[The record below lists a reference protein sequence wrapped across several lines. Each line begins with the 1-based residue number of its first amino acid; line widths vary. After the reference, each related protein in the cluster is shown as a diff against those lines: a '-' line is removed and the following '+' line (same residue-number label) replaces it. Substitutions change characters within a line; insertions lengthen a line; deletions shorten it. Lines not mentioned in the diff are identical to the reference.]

1 MVVDNVPD
9 AQQGLISH
17 LLPPNF
23 ENEEAGN
30 EAQPSNAQVSA
41 QALVEVPA
49 QPLVEV
55 AALVFSTCKV
65 VVPNN
70 LNLFL
75 QIQKL
80 SSTFWELR
88 KSAVFVPLPLSPLC
102 TDSESSDLEEVQE
115 DMAANANRTLKELAA
130 PDLDATPLCIEY
142 DNVEDG
148 GST

>member
-1 MVVDNVPD
+1 MQGRRS
-9 AQQGLISH
+9 QQLE
-17 LLPPNF
+17 LVPPNS
-23 ENEEAGN
+23 EIE
-30 EAQPSNAQVSA
+30 QY
-41 QALVEVPA
+41 
-49 QPLVEV
+49 
-55 AALVFSTCKV
+55 
-65 VVPNN
+65 
-70 LNLFL
+70 
-75 QIQKL
+75 
-80 SSTFWELR
+80 FWELR